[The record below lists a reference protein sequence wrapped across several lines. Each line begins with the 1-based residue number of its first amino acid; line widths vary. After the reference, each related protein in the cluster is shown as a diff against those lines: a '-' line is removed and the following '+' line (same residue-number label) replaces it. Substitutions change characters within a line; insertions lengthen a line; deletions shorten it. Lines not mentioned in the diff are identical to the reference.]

1 MTQRQKHAVQPAT
14 SERQESAPKKKGIL
28 SQLSMPA
35 VLAAILTSMTSFMLS
50 SKLGLA
56 GSLIGAALVSAVSTI
71 ASQLYNAM
79 INSSVDKI
87 HNLSDQ
93 MQSKALDRLDSEALP
108 AVPRAHHNAA
118 PVLRRS
124 FAVAMVA
131 ALLAL
136 VAYSK
141 VVDVAT
147 QGQGIGPNLT
157 VQAQQV
163 VEEQDA
169 TETDQVEKTEEETA
183 DDAATEQEA
192 TDATNEEKADEVAAD
207 ATPADGLL
215 SDAGTSQDAETTQ
228 DSATDTEQVADSS
241 SEAPATEEPSSSST
255 AIAKEGTGASAPSA
269 GTTV

>member
-1 MTQRQKHAVQPAT
+1 MHATQAAT
-14 SERQESAPKKKGIL
+14 SERQEGAPKKKGIL

-87 HNLSDQ
+87 HDLSDQ
-93 MQSKALDRLDSEALP
+93 MQSKVFDHLDVEALP
-108 AVPRAHHNAA
+108 TIPQTHHNAA

-147 QGQGIGPNLT
+147 QGQGIGPSLT
-157 VQAQQV
+157 VQAQQA
-163 VEEQDA
+163 VEEQDV
-169 TETDQVEKTEEETA
+169 TEADRVEKTEEETA
-183 DDAATEQEA
+183 DDAADEQEA
-192 TDATNEEKADEVAAD
+192 AVATDDKKADEAAANATSAAGLLAD
-207 ATPADGLL
+207 AD
-215 SDAGTSQDAETTQ
+215 TSQETETAQ
-228 DSATDTEQVADSS
+228 DSTPDTEQVADSAS
-241 SEAPATEEPSSSST
+241 DAPTTEEPSSTTS
-255 AIAKEGTGASAPSA
+255 AKESVSASVPSTGA
-269 GTTV
+269 TV

>member
-1 MTQRQKHAVQPAT
+1 MTQRHMHATQAAT
-14 SERQESAPKKKGIL
+14 SERQEGAPKKKGIL

-79 INSSVDKI
+79 INSSVDRI
-87 HNLSDQ
+87 HDLSDQ
-93 MQSKALDRLDSEALP
+93 MQSRVFDRLDVEALP
-108 AVPRAHHNAA
+108 TIPRSHHSAT

-136 VAYSK
+136 AAYST

-147 QGQGIGPNLT
+147 QGQGIGPSLT
-157 VQAQQV
+157 AHAQQS

-169 TETDQVEKTEEETA
+169 AETDQVEKTEEETA
-183 DDAATEQEA
+183 DDAAAEQEA
-192 TDATNEEKADEVAAD
+192 ADTSDEEKADDAAAD
-207 ATPADGLL
+207 TTTADGLL
-215 SDAGTSQDAETTQ
+215 AVAGASQDAEIAQ
-228 DSATDTEQVADSS
+228 DSTPDTEQGADSS
-241 SEAPATEEPSSSST
+241 SDAPTTEDSSGTAPA
-255 AIAKEGTGASAPSA
+255 KESDSASAPSA
-269 GTTV
+269 GATV

>member
-1 MTQRQKHAVQPAT
+1 MTQQQQRLAT
-14 SERQESAPKKKGIL
+14 QGEAPKKGIL

-35 VLAAILTSMTSFMLS
+35 VVAAILTSITSFMLS

-79 INSSVDKI
+79 INSSVEKI
-87 HNLSDQ
+87 HDLSDQ
-93 MQSKALDRLDSEALP
+93 MHTMVFDRLDAEMLP
-108 AVPRAHHNAA
+108 ASPHVSRDAA
-118 PVLRRS
+118 RVVRRS
-124 FAVAMVA
+124 FAVAMAA

-136 VAYSK
+136 FVYSE

-147 QGQGIGPNLT
+147 QGQGIGPTLT
-157 VQAQQV
+157 VQTQQS
-163 VEEQDA
+163 VEDQSA
-169 TETDQVEKTEEETA
+169 GETDQVEKPDEETE
-183 DDAATEQEA
+183 DDTAAEQEA
-192 TDATNEEKADEVAAD
+192 ADAADEPKADEVAAD

-215 SDAGTSQDAETTQ
+215 SDAGISQDAETTQ

-241 SEAPATEEPSSSST
+241 SEEAATEEPSSSST